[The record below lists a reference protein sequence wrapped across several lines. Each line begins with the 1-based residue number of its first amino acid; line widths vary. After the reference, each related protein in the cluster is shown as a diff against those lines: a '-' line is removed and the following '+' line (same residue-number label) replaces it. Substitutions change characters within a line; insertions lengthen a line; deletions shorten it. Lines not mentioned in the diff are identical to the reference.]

1 VKDWDSEIHKALAH
15 PIRRRIIECLQEKG
29 VLTFN
34 DLLKYTSMYDHGRLC
49 FHLRALKGLIEHEPS
64 TKRYSLTDRGVLASE
79 LMCDIRLTIAKDTLD
94 LNHDPTRY
102 VRHLSPGDHAIL
114 FYDTEEIKRQI
125 AYPFLEAGLLKGDAT
140 VYIVSEHKL
149 DFESQEIQKYGIDS
163 DNLREEAL
171 TILSADEWYIKKGK
185 AQTKTILDNW
195 LTLLKEK
202 QKMGFTKL
210 RAAGE
215 TEVFFNY
222 AKNKELLAYEA
233 ALGKQLAPAVC
244 ALCLCNTHKLDE
256 QEFIQLNH
264 SHNHSIFKGIAFK
277 TT

>member
-1 VKDWDSEIHKALAH
+1 VKDWDNEVHKALAH

-34 DLLKYTSMYDHGRLC
+34 DLLKYTSMYNHGRLG

-64 TKRYSLTDRGVLASE
+64 TNRYNLTDRGFLASE
-79 LMCDIRLTIAKDTLD
+79 LICDIRLTLAKDTLD
-94 LNHDPTRY
+94 LNHNPTRY
-102 VRHLSPGDHAIL
+102 VRRLSSNDHAIL
-114 FYDTEEIKRQI
+114 FYNTEEIKRQI
-125 AYPFLEAGLLKGDAT
+125 TYTFLEAGHLKGDAI

-149 DFESQEIQKYGIDS
+149 DFESQEIQKYGINS
-163 DNLREEAL
+163 DNLHEKAL

-185 AQTKTILDNW
+185 AQAKTILDNW

-202 QKMGFTKL
+202 QKMGFTEL
-210 RAAGE
+210 RVAAE
-215 TEVFFNY
+215 MEVFFNY

-233 ALGKQLAPAVC
+233 VLGKQLAPAMC
-244 ALCLCNTHKLDE
+244 ALCLYDAHKLEE

-264 SHNHSIFKGIAFK
+264 SHSHSIFKGIAFK